1 MNKSEL
7 KQLIESSVGFDDFI
21 DGKQSQLKV
30 IVCGVPVYINRG
42 DNNSDYCYQLPYK
55 AEYNYSVAFEFLKN
69 AIPII
74 SRILNEKNTQRL
86 TKSDF

>member
-1 MNKSEL
+1 MNKTEL
-7 KQLIESSVGFDDFI
+7 QQLIESSVGFDDFI

-30 IVCGVPVYINRG
+30 IACGVPIYIYRE
-42 DNNSDYCYQLPYK
+42 DNYSDYYYQLPYN
-55 AEYNYSVAFEFLKN
+55 AEYDYSAAIEFLKN